1 MMDSRLRQLERK
13 QKLYSLLKSQHDAEI
28 HELMHYLSALA
39 TVENN
44 LVRTY
49 LHTLLTDG
57 LKHIEYISKMMA
69 GIEGATGSTILTK
82 AGIEESIREEQES
95 RDTLLQCAEMADDAE
110 VRELLKSISVD
121 EEHHIRIL
129 QHLGE
134 LVSPQK

>member
-1 MMDSRLRQLERK
+1 MDSRLRHLERK

-28 HELMHYLSALA
+28 RELMHYMSALA

-49 LHTLLTDG
+49 IHTLLTDG

-69 GIEGATGSTILTK
+69 EIEGATGSSILTK
-82 AGIEESIREEQES
+82 SGIEESIKEEKES
-95 RDTLLQCAEMADDAE
+95 RDTLLQCAEISDDPEAKE
-110 VRELLKSISVD
+110 ILKSISVD

-134 LVSPQK
+134 LVLSSSK